1 MNLKVNRINWVGNIY
16 QKFEAVC
23 QEVDGIVGQD
33 AVKYLDNQV
42 QNVGDSI
49 KMLYSEVVHELLP
62 SPTLSSST
70 KYEARSFPLKN
81 NVGSTVKSVG
91 GVEDRNKNVGEEHPI
106 NNFIESLQDSIAMDL
121 ANDQQ
126 QDNPEKHE
134 LVNQARSATCS
145 DSAEVE
151 DSFKTRESVADD
163 SREILAELTIIEETD
178 VKSASELVNLISDRE
193 KEPFEFSIHSQ
204 SCSGSSDTAC
214 GVSVRTE
221 EPCLIVEENNMNS
234 SAEVLNFKTEKS
246 SDVVKGDTGIL
257 AEVSSASCKRPNITE
272 TSTSYFNSS
281 LVSDSPYSES
291 VGSYPFEI
299 ESYKRNSGDVALS
312 ISDSSM
318 AHVCCEPPQIASQ
331 VKESRDGIVSSCR
344 CQSAESNDESCSIE
358 LRLKDIQL
366 NNDTKLEES
375 CVFVKDSEL
384 YAVSYRIQQLR
395 SYKKRIQDAFA
406 SKKRLAKEY
415 EQLAIWYGDAD
426 MEPSQDLPGTRLPF
440 SSRTYTNSK
449 DLEVQQAS
457 ETEWEL
463 L

>member
-33 AVKYLDNQV
+33 AVKYLDNRV
-42 QNVGDSI
+42 QNVGDSM
-49 KMLYSEVVHELLP
+49 KKLYSEVVHELLP
-62 SPTLSSST
+62 FPTLSSPT

-81 NVGSTVKSVG
+81 NVGSTAG
-91 GVEDRNKNVGEEHPI
+91 CVEDKNKDRSKNVGEEQPV
-106 NNFIESLQDSIAMDL
+106 NNFIDSSQDSIAMDL

-126 QDNPEKHE
+126 EYNPEKHE
-134 LVNQARSATCS
+134 LVNQASSTTCS
-145 DSAEVE
+145 DSAEVD
-151 DSFKTRESVADD
+151 DSFKT
-163 SREILAELTIIEETD
+163 REILAELTIIEETAL
-178 VKSASELVNLISDRE
+178 KSASELVNLISDRE
-193 KEPFEFSIHSQ
+193 KEPFEFSIHNQ

-214 GVSVRTE
+214 GGVSVRTE
-221 EPCLIVEENNMNS
+221 ELCLIVEENNMNS

-246 SDVVKGDTGIL
+246 SDAVKGDNGIL
-257 AEVSSASCKRPNITE
+257 AGVSSASCKRPNITE
-272 TSTSYFNSS
+272 TVSSYFNSS

-299 ESYKRNSGDVALS
+299 ESYKRNSGEVVLS

-331 VKESRDGIVSSCR
+331 VKESRDVIVSSCR

-358 LRLKDIQL
+358 LRLEDVQL

-395 SYKKRIQDAFA
+395 SYQKRIQDAFA

-426 MEPSQDLPGTRLPF
+426 MEPSQDVSGTRLPF